1 MKGLSIY
8 GLQKGL
14 SSLRELRPRQYYE
27 SIKVRPR
34 SEWKEAIENEVPER
48 LRDWVRQYLNSYV
61 EHLKAKK
68 REDDKKIQNGLRGR
82 SRYI

>member
-1 MKGLSIY
+1 M
-8 GLQKGL
+8 
-14 SSLRELRPRQYYE
+14 RELRPRQYYE